1 MRKRV
6 QSFAALVAVAGSFL
20 LAGVLRADFLS
31 NIYYPQP
38 NGTAWE
44 SNLLTNGLS
53 LNAPTA
59 IESFDNAN
67 EFVVTSAE
75 GVRNYYFSGNDLSF
89 VQISNVT
96 EYTGIAD
103 MGNAQASYVAVGANG
118 RIDRLFA
125 SGNDWATT
133 TILAGGTLTG
143 NVKVESY
150 DFFGVFVTMSNEG
163 VRFYD
168 TSGNLGGQISNRTDY
183 VSIADNAL
191 GTNNETFFAIASDG
205 SVDKIKYTG
214 AGPFGY
220 TTELILPAGTLTGV
234 KDIESYD
241 GNNEFV
247 TVSEDGIREY
257 YFSGG
262 TWQFDLMSSFGGYFG
277 IADNGGAPA
286 DYFALGVGVP
296 EPSCL
301 AATAMS
307 GLMLLRRR
315 ASRRRSL

>member
-1 MRKRV
+1 M
-6 QSFAALVAVAGSFL
+6 
-20 LAGVLRADFLS
+20 
-31 NIYYPQP
+31 
-38 NGTAWE
+38 
-44 SNLLTNGLS
+44 
-53 LNAPTA
+53 
-59 IESFDNAN
+59 
-67 EFVVTSAE
+67 
-75 GVRNYYFSGNDLSF
+75 
-89 VQISNVT
+89 QISNVT
-96 EYTGIAD
+96 DYTGIAD
-103 MGNAQASYVAVGANG
+103 LGNAQASYVAVGANG

-150 DFFGVFVTMSNEG
+150 DSFGLFVTMSNEG
-163 VRFYD
+163 VRYYD
-168 TSGNLGGQISNRTDY
+168 TSGNFGGQISNRTDY
-183 VSIADNAL
+183 VSIADNAF
-191 GTNNETFFAIASDG
+191 GSNNETFFAVASDG

-262 TWQFDLMSSFGGYFG
+262 TWQFDVMSSFGGYFG
-277 IADNGGAPA
+277 VADNGGAAA

-296 EPSCL
+296 EPSSI
-301 AATAMS
+301 TAIAV
-307 GLMLLRRR
+307 GGFLMLRRR
-315 ASRRRSL
+315 VSHRLPL